1 MYTFNLLIQ
10 LNNMNTKQ
18 NIAKFIDNVARN
30 DFKKADNM
38 LAVVVN
44 EKLKQRIRQADQ
56 KLSKG
61 FK

>member
-1 MYTFNLLIQ
+1 
-10 LNNMNTKQ
+10 MNTKQ

-61 FK
+61 FN